1 MIGKIIIGK
10 SLGGLI
16 NYALEDKLDDKQKV
30 ILKNR
35 AEVLAYNQCFGD
47 KKELRQQFNEVR
59 KLNHKLSRPAMH
71 VSLSFPPGEV
81 LDKDT
86 LQRVIEDCAKE
97 LGIAKNQYFA
107 VLHKDTVHQHVHMIV
122 NRVGFNG
129 KTLSDSNNYKKIADC
144 CRKLEHKYNLKQVL
158 SPKLFLPEEKWQ
170 IPRMDIRKLI
180 VKEAIR
186 LTLLQ
191 SNSYSEFKDKME
203 AKGFEIIRG
212 RGIAFRDEKKM
223 YVKGSDLG
231 YSLSKIEKIL
241 QLTLVQKQA
250 VIRQGLRKEKQ
261 HQAQSPSLLEKDLN
275 MGRLQNISKAL
286 EILMRP
292 EHEYNLIPYEL
303 IHKKR
308 KKSQYL

>member
-1 MIGKIIIGK
+1 MIGKITIGK

-16 NYALEDKLDDKQKV
+16 SYALEDKLDDEQKV

-35 AEVLAYNQCFGD
+35 AELLVYNQCFGD

-59 KLNHKLSRPAMH
+59 KLNPKLSRPAMH
-71 VSLSFPPGEV
+71 ISLSFPPGEV
-81 LDKDT
+81 LDKAT
-86 LQRVIEDCAKE
+86 LQRVIEDCANE
-97 LGIAKNQYFA
+97 LGIDKNQYIA
-107 VLHKDTVHQHVHMIV
+107 VLHKDTGHQHVHIVV

-144 CRKLEHKYNLKQVL
+144 CRKLEQKYNLKQVL
-158 SPKLFLPEEKWQ
+158 SPKLFLPEEKRQ
-170 IPRMDIRKLI
+170 IPRMDTRKLV
-180 VKEAIR
+180 VKEAIL

-241 QLTLVQKQA
+241 QLTFVQKQA
-250 VIRQGLRKEKQ
+250 IIRQELRKEKQ
-261 HQAQSPSLLEKDLN
+261 HQTQSPYQLEKDLN
-275 MGRLQNISKAL
+275 LGRLQNISKAL

-292 EHEYNLIPYEL
+292 EHEYNLIPHEL

-308 KKSQYL
+308 KKSQHL